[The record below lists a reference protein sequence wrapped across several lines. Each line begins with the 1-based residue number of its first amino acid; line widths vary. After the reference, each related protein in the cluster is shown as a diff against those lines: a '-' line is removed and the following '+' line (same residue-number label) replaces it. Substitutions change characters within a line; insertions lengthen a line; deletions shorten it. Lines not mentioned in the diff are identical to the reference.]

1 HEFGSGIT
9 GRRIHFAN
17 GNGLLYT
24 DGGRAID
31 PVTGLPAGLFQ
42 VPASALMVPD
52 SNLNAAFFV
61 TQQFG
66 TGATIQVFDLTHFTP
81 VGSITIPNVT
91 GAIKRLIRWGQNG
104 LAFNTD
110 AGQLYLVGADLV
122 SPIPTSTTAPIPLA
136 TPPVPP
142 APGPLTPVIA
152 NLNPGSALTGSPDLI
167 ITVNGTNFL
176 SSSVVDFNG
185 SALATTFVSATQLQ
199 ATIPAAQIAS
209 AGASVIT
216 VINPPTSG
224 GTSRRRRSI
233 PGRQPVPALPP
244 THSISWPTESHMIRC
259 TT

>member
-1 HEFGSGIT
+1 
-9 GRRIHFAN
+9 
-17 GNGLLYT
+17 
-24 DGGRAID
+24 
-31 PVTGLPAGLFQ
+31 
-42 VPASALMVPD
+42 
-52 SNLNAAFFV
+52 
-61 TQQFG
+61 
-66 TGATIQVFDLTHFTP
+66 
-81 VGSITIPNVT
+81 
-91 GAIKRLIRWGQNG
+91 
-104 LAFNTD
+104 NTD

-199 ATIPAAQIAS
+199 A
-209 AGASVIT
+209 GAHL
-216 VINPPTSG
+216 
-224 GTSRRRRSI
+224 RRRRSI